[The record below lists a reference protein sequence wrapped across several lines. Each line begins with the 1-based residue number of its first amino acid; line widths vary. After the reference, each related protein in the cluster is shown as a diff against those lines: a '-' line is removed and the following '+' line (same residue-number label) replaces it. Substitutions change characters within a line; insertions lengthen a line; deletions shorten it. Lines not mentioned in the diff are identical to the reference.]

1 MQLHP
6 FAPKFEY
13 QQNDSKSSCLISL
26 ESSLTVSG
34 EFISARGI
42 ARRIEESL
50 NCQYKGYYDR
60 IKFASAVI
68 LDKGQKKIDQLIHY
82 NIYQWRVN

>member
-6 FAPKFEY
+6 FAPKSEY
-13 QQNDSKSSCLISL
+13 QQNDSKISCLISL

-42 ARRIEESL
+42 ARQIEESL
-50 NCQYKGYYDR
+50 NCQYKRYRDMVLFDDSIIKYLMNNSGEKHLHYY
-60 IKFASAVI
+60 INK
-68 LDKGQKKIDQLIHY
+68 
-82 NIYQWRVN
+82 W